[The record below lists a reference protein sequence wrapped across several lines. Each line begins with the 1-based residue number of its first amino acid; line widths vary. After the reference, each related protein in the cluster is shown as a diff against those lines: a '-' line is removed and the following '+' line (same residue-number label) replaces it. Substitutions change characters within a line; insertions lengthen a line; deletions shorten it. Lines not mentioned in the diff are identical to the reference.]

1 MPIDALKIDKS
12 FVNDVLT
19 DSDDAE
25 IANAII
31 RLAHALKLRVVAEG
45 VETLEQVAFLREN
58 GCDEI
63 QGYVISKPVAPSKV
77 SELFGLTFALEDR
90 HDLAASA

>member
-12 FVNDVLT
+12 FVDDVLT

-31 RLAHALKLRVVAEG
+31 RLSHALNLRVVAEG
-45 VETLEQVAFLREN
+45 VESAEQVAFLKKL

-63 QGYVISKPVAPSKV
+63 QGYVVSKPLTPDKV
-77 SELFGLTFALEDR
+77 SELFAQRFVF
-90 HDLAASA
+90 

>member
-1 MPIDALKIDKS
+1 
-12 FVNDVLT
+12 VNDVLT

-25 IANAII
+25 IANVII

-45 VETLEQVAFLREN
+45 VETFEQVAFLREN

-63 QGYVISKPVAPSKV
+63 QGYVISKPVAPGKV
-77 SELFGLTFALEDR
+77 SELFGLTFTLDVQN
-90 HDLAASA
+90 DLAALA